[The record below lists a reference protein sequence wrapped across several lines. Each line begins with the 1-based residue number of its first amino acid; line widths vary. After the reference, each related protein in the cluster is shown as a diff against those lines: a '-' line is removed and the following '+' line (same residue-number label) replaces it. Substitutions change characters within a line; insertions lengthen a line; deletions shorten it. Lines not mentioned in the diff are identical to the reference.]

1 MADSDISMNYAR
13 VTRRASLLS
22 AAAIA
27 VGAAGS
33 AHAVSRISAVSG
45 PSHDVGAPHP
55 DPVVGLWR
63 EWQVTH
69 ERVQELSQRLQYLEV
84 ALAERF
90 DTFGTVVP
98 VPGGSPARVYC
109 LSDLH
114 SLFGDRPD
122 LAEIRLQAERE
133 LAAKQADFDSVSAE
147 LDYFPT
153 MEAEQEAFTRAK
165 ALLERMAELPAASL
179 AGIAAK
185 LDAVAGWGEAW
196 DERPG
201 EFPWPQIRSAHAD
214 LLALKP

>member
-1 MADSDISMNYAR
+1 MADSDISMNCAR
-13 VTRRASLLS
+13 VTRRASLLG

-45 PSHDVGAPHP
+45 PSHDAGAPHP
-55 DPVVGLWR
+55 DPVVDLWR
-63 EWQVTH
+63 EWQETH
-69 ERVQELSQRLQYLEV
+69 TRVQELSQQLQYLEV

-90 DTFGTVVP
+90 DTFGTIVT
-98 VPGGSPARVYC
+98 VPGGPPARVYSV
-109 LSDLH
+109 SDLH
-114 SLFGDRPD
+114 CLFGDRPD
-122 LAEIRLQAERE
+122 MAEIRLQAERE

-153 MEAEQEAFTRAK
+153 MEAEQEAFTQAK
-165 ALLERMAELPAASL
+165 MLLDRMAELPAASL

>member
-1 MADSDISMNYAR
+1 
-13 VTRRASLLS
+13 
-22 AAAIA
+22 
-27 VGAAGS
+27 
-33 AHAVSRISAVSG
+33 
-45 PSHDVGAPHP
+45 
-55 DPVVGLWR
+55 VGLWR

-165 ALLERMAELPAASL
+165 ALLERMAELPAHPLQALLPSSMPWP
-179 AGIAAK
+179 AG
-185 LDAVAGWGEAW
+185 V
-196 DERPG
+196 RPG
-201 EFPWPQIRSAHAD
+201 TNDQASFPGRKSDQPMPICS
-214 LLALKP
+214 L